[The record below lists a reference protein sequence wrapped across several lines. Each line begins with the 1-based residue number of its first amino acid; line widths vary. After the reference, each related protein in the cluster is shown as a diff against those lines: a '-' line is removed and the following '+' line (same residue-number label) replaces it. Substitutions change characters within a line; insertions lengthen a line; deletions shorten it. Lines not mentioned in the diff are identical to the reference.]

1 MTAATPARRRVAA
14 LLALATGKTASQAAT
29 AAKVDPST
37 IVRWRQEP
45 AFTDELAALRVV
57 VDRRPMNGNAIMAQ
71 LAEAEA
77 RLTPARPPARPA
89 RLTLPAGASSS
100 RRRQFLDQVIETG
113 LAAVKRERP

>member
-1 MTAATPARRRVAA
+1 MTAATPVRRRLDA
-14 LLALATGKTASQAAT
+14 LRALAYGKSQRQAAEGVGVSPRT
-29 AAKVDPST
+29 VSGWC
-37 IVRWRQEP
+37 REP
-45 AFTDELAALRVV
+45 AFAQELAALQEV
-57 VDRRPMNGNAIMAQ
+57 VDRRPVDGNAIMAQ

-89 RLTLPAGASSS
+89 RLTLPAGASPG